1 MSEEGMT
8 LKDLQS
14 GFMDLNTGM
23 QELQKAMQTTVNANV
38 VMPVEYETKIKK
50 RVALQTPYLE
60 FLKSQGCVKST
71 DKVKVGYKIKTN
83 NTRTNF
89 MLEDDE
95 IVSYTPSDFDKRV
108 AFMKILH
115 YNINIGD
122 IAEKAAEFD
131 LFKDDLEDGLTDMA
145 NTLDYTLLEGS
156 GEEETKDFK
165 GLFNTI
171 STNTFDLGG
180 DLLTKDDI
188 VSLVESIIEE
198 NGYPTGL
205 VCTPE
210 VANQIN
216 DIYFPGTVKPLEY
229 EMTAGYKVN
238 AIYTAAGNIIPVIVD
253 RHVDNSKGEKLSIFD
268 TSSIK
273 VKEFQAPTVVP
284 FAKTKLA
291 TSQSIIQ
298 VITQY
303 NDSEYKNGMITGIGR
318 DEDRKTKTKTGN
330 INFNVIG
337 TDGKPVKGA
346 KVTFTDDDN
355 NVFKSGTTNNRG
367 LAEMIQ
373 VPYGAYSV
381 DYDTVP
387 TGYTKISVA
396 DYEVAA
402 ADNRVSLILTKN

>member
-1 MSEEGMT
+1 MSEEMT

-14 GFMDLNTGM
+14 NFMDLNSGM
-23 QELQKAMQTTVNANV
+23 QELQKAMQTTMNANA
-38 VMPVEYETKIKK
+38 VMPVEWDPELKK
-50 RVALQTPYLE
+50 RVSLQTPYLE

-71 DKVKVGYKIKTN
+71 AKVKVGYKLKEN
-83 NTRTNF
+83 KTRTNF

-95 IVSYTPSDFDKRV
+95 IQSYTPSDFDKRV

-115 YNINIGD
+115 YNINMGD

-131 LFKDDLEDGLTDMA
+131 LFKDDLEDGLIDMA
-145 NTLDYTLLEGS
+145 NTLDYTLLEGA

-165 GLFNTI
+165 GLFKTI
-171 STNTFDLGG
+171 HTNTFDLGG

-188 VSLVESIIEE
+188 VSIVEAIIQE

-205 VCTPE
+205 VATPE

-216 DIYFPGTVKPLEY
+216 DLYFPGTVKPLEY
-229 EMTAGYKVN
+229 ELTAGYQVTG
-238 AIYTAAGNIIPVIVD
+238 IYTAAGNIIPIIVD
-253 RHVDNSKGEKLSIFD
+253 RHVDTSKGEKLAVVD

-273 VKEFQAPTVVP
+273 VREFQPPTVVP

-318 DEDRKTKTKTGN
+318 DEDRKTKTKLGN
-330 INFNVIG
+330 INFNIMG

-346 KVTFTDDDN
+346 KVSFTDEKN
-355 NVFKSGTTNNRG
+355 NVFKSGTSNNRG

-373 VPYGAYSV
+373 VPYGTYNV
-381 DYDTVP
+381 DYDTIP
-387 TGYTKISVA
+387 SGYTKIAIA
-396 DYEVAA
+396 DYDVSAA
-402 ADNRVSLILTKN
+402 ESRVSLILTKN

>member
-1 MSEEGMT
+1 MSEEMT

-14 GFMDLNTGM
+14 NFMDLNSGM
-23 QELQKAMQTTVNANV
+23 QELQKAMQTTMNANA
-38 VMPVEYETKIKK
+38 VMPVEWDPELKK
-50 RVALQTPYLE
+50 RVSLQTPYLE

-71 DKVKVGYKIKTN
+71 AKVKVGYKLKEN
-83 NTRTNF
+83 KTRTNF

-95 IVSYTPSDFDKRV
+95 IQSYTPSDFDKRV

-115 YNINIGD
+115 YNINMGD

-131 LFKDDLEDGLTDMA
+131 LFKDDLEDGLIDMA
-145 NTLDYTLLEGS
+145 NTLDYTLLEGV

-165 GLFNTI
+165 GLFKTI
-171 STNTFDLGG
+171 RTNTFDLGG
-180 DLLTKDDI
+180 NLLTKDDI
-188 VSLVESIIEE
+188 VSIVEAIIQE

-205 VCTPE
+205 VATPE

-216 DIYFPGTVKPLEY
+216 DLYFPGTVKPLEY
-229 EMTAGYKVN
+229 ELTAGYKVTG
-238 AIYTAAGNIIPVIVD
+238 IYTAAGNIIPIIVD
-253 RHVDNSKGEKLSIFD
+253 RHVDTSKGEKLAVVD

-273 VKEFQAPTVVP
+273 VREFQPPTVVP

-303 NDSEYKNGMITGIGR
+303 NDAEYKNGMITGIGR
-318 DEDRKTKTKTGN
+318 DEDRKTKTKLGN
-330 INFNVIG
+330 INFNIMG

-346 KVTFTDDDN
+346 KVSFTDEKN
-355 NVFKSGTTNNRG
+355 NVFKSGTSNNRG

-373 VPYGAYSV
+373 VPYGTYNV
-381 DYDTVP
+381 DYDTIP
-387 TGYTKISVA
+387 SGYTKIAIA
-396 DYEVAA
+396 DYDVSAA
-402 ADNRVSLILTKN
+402 ESRVSLILTKN

>member
-1 MSEEGMT
+1 MSEEMT

-14 GFMDLNTGM
+14 NFMDLNSGM
-23 QELQKAMQTTVNANV
+23 QELQKAMQTTMNANA
-38 VMPVEYETKIKK
+38 VMPVEWDPELKK
-50 RVALQTPYLE
+50 RVSLQTPYLE

-71 DKVKVGYKIKTN
+71 AKVKVGYKLKEN
-83 NTRTNF
+83 KTRTNF

-95 IVSYTPSDFDKRV
+95 IQSHTPSDFDKRV

-115 YNINIGD
+115 YNINMGD

-131 LFKDDLEDGLTDMA
+131 LFKDDLEDGLIDMA
-145 NTLDYTLLEGS
+145 NTLDYSLLEGV

-165 GLFNTI
+165 GLFKTI
-171 STNTFDLGG
+171 RTNTFDLGG

-188 VSLVESIIEE
+188 VSIVEAIIQE

-205 VCTPE
+205 VATPE

-216 DIYFPGTVKPLEY
+216 DLYFPGTVKPLEY
-229 EMTAGYKVN
+229 ELTAGYKVTG
-238 AIYTAAGNIIPVIVD
+238 IYNAAGNIIPIIVD
-253 RHVDNSKGEKLSIFD
+253 RHVDNSKGEKLAVVD

-273 VKEFQAPTVVP
+273 VREFQPPTVIP

-303 NDSEYKNGMITGIGR
+303 NDAEYKNGMITGIGR
-318 DEDRKTKTKTGN
+318 DEDRKTKTKLGN
-330 INFNVIG
+330 INFNIMG

-346 KVTFTDDDN
+346 KVSFTDEKN
-355 NVFKSGTTNNRG
+355 NVFKSGTSNNRG

-373 VPYGAYSV
+373 VPYGTYNV
-381 DYDTVP
+381 DYDTIP
-387 TGYTKISVA
+387 SGYTKIAIA
-396 DYEVAA
+396 DYDVSAA
-402 ADNRVSLILTKN
+402 ESRVSLILTKN

>member
-1 MSEEGMT
+1 MSEEMT

-14 GFMDLNTGM
+14 NFMDLNSGM
-23 QELQKAMQTTVNANV
+23 QELQKAMQTTMNANA
-38 VMPVEYETKIKK
+38 VMPVEWDPELKK
-50 RVALQTPYLE
+50 RVSLQTPYLE

-71 DKVKVGYKIKTN
+71 AKVKVGYKLKEN
-83 NTRTNF
+83 KTRTNF

-95 IVSYTPSDFDKRV
+95 IQSYTPSDFDKRV

-115 YNINIGD
+115 YNINMGD

-131 LFKDDLEDGLTDMA
+131 LFKDDLEDGLIDMA
-145 NTLDYTLLEGS
+145 NTLDYTLLEGV
-156 GEEETKDFK
+156 GEEETKYFK
-165 GLFNTI
+165 GLFKTI
-171 STNTFDLGG
+171 RTNTFDLGG

-188 VSLVESIIEE
+188 VSIVEAIIQE

-205 VCTPE
+205 VATPE

-216 DIYFPGTVKPLEY
+216 DLYFPGTVKPLEY
-229 EMTAGYKVN
+229 ELTAGYKVTG
-238 AIYTAAGNIIPVIVD
+238 IYTAAGNIIPIIVD
-253 RHVDNSKGEKLSIFD
+253 RHVDTSKGEKLAVVD

-273 VKEFQAPTVVP
+273 VREFQPPTVVP

-303 NDSEYKNGMITGIGR
+303 NDAEYKNGMITGIGR
-318 DEDRKTKTKTGN
+318 DEDRKTKTKLGN
-330 INFNVIG
+330 INFNIMG

-346 KVTFTDDDN
+346 KVSFTDEKN
-355 NVFKSGTTNNRG
+355 NVFKSGTSNNRG

-373 VPYGAYSV
+373 VPYGTYNV
-381 DYDTVP
+381 DYDTIP
-387 TGYTKISVA
+387 SGYTKIAIA
-396 DYEVAA
+396 DYDVSAA
-402 ADNRVSLILTKN
+402 ESRVSLILTKN

>member
-1 MSEEGMT
+1 MSEEMT

-14 GFMDLNTGM
+14 NFMDLNSGM
-23 QELQKAMQTTVNANV
+23 QELQKAMQTTMNANA
-38 VMPVEYETKIKK
+38 VMPVEWDPELKK
-50 RVALQTPYLE
+50 RVSLQTPYLE

-71 DKVKVGYKIKTN
+71 AKVKVGYKLKEN
-83 NTRTNF
+83 KTRTNF

-95 IVSYTPSDFDKRV
+95 IQSYTPSDFDKRV

-115 YNINIGD
+115 YNINMGD

-131 LFKDDLEDGLTDMA
+131 LFKDDLEDGLIDMA
-145 NTLDYTLLEGS
+145 NTLDYTLLEGA

-165 GLFNTI
+165 GLFKTI
-171 STNTFDLGG
+171 NTNTFDLGG

-188 VSLVESIIEE
+188 VSIVEAIIQE

-205 VCTPE
+205 VATPE

-216 DIYFPGTVKPLEY
+216 DLYFPGTVKPLEY
-229 EMTAGYKVN
+229 ELTAGYKVTG
-238 AIYTAAGNIIPVIVD
+238 IYTAAGNIIPIIVD
-253 RHVDNSKGEKLSIFD
+253 RHVDTSKCEKLAVVD

-273 VKEFQAPTVVP
+273 VREFQPPTVVP

-303 NDSEYKNGMITGIGR
+303 NDAEYKNGMITGIGR
-318 DEDRKTKTKTGN
+318 DEDRKTKTKLGN
-330 INFNVIG
+330 INFNIMG

-346 KVTFTDDDN
+346 KVSFTDEKN
-355 NVFKSGTTNNRG
+355 NVFKSGTSNNRG

-373 VPYGAYSV
+373 VPYGTYNV
-381 DYDTVP
+381 DYDTIP
-387 TGYTKISVA
+387 SGYTKIAIA
-396 DYEVAA
+396 DYDVSAA
-402 ADNRVSLILTKN
+402 ESRVSLILTKN

>member
-1 MSEEGMT
+1 MSEEMT

-14 GFMDLNTGM
+14 NFMDLNSGM
-23 QELQKAMQTTVNANV
+23 QELQKAMQTTMNANA
-38 VMPVEYETKIKK
+38 VMPVEWDPELKK
-50 RVALQTPYLE
+50 RVSLQTPYLE

-71 DKVKVGYKIKTN
+71 AKVKVGYKLKEN
-83 NTRTNF
+83 KTRTNF

-95 IVSYTPSDFDKRV
+95 IQSYTPSDFDKRV

-115 YNINIGD
+115 YNINMGD

-131 LFKDDLEDGLTDMA
+131 LFKDDLEDGLIDMA
-145 NTLDYTLLEGS
+145 NTLDYTLLEGA

-165 GLFNTI
+165 GLFKTI
-171 STNTFDLGG
+171 HTNTFDLGG

-188 VSLVESIIEE
+188 VSIVEAIIQE

-205 VCTPE
+205 VATPE

-216 DIYFPGTVKPLEY
+216 DLYFPGTVKPLEY
-229 EMTAGYKVN
+229 ELTAGYKVTG
-238 AIYTAAGNIIPVIVD
+238 IYTAAGNIIPIIVD
-253 RHVDNSKGEKLSIFD
+253 RHVDTSKGEKLAVVD

-273 VKEFQAPTVVP
+273 VREFQPPTVVP

-303 NDSEYKNGMITGIGR
+303 NDAEYKNGMITGIGR
-318 DEDRKTKTKTGN
+318 DEDRKTKTKLGN
-330 INFNVIG
+330 INFNIMG

-346 KVTFTDDDN
+346 KVRFTDGKN
-355 NVFKSGTTNNRG
+355 NVFKSGTSNNRG

-373 VPYGAYSV
+373 VPYGTYNV
-381 DYDTVP
+381 DYDTIP
-387 TGYTKISVA
+387 SDYTKIAIA
-396 DYEVAA
+396 DYDVSAA
-402 ADNRVSLILTKN
+402 ESRVSLILTKN

>member
-1 MSEEGMT
+1 MSEEMT

-14 GFMDLNTGM
+14 NFMDLNSGM
-23 QELQKAMQTTVNANV
+23 QELQKAMQTTMNANA
-38 VMPVEYETKIKK
+38 VMPVEWDPELKK
-50 RVALQTPYLE
+50 RVSLQTPYLE

-71 DKVKVGYKIKTN
+71 AKVKVGYKLKEN
-83 NTRTNF
+83 KTRTNF

-95 IVSYTPSDFDKRV
+95 IQSYTPSDFDKRV

-115 YNINIGD
+115 YNINMGD

-131 LFKDDLEDGLTDMA
+131 LFKDDLEDGLIDMA
-145 NTLDYTLLEGS
+145 NTLDYTLLEGA

-165 GLFNTI
+165 GLFKTI
-171 STNTFDLGG
+171 HTNTFDLGG

-188 VSLVESIIEE
+188 VSIVEAIIQE

-205 VCTPE
+205 VATPE

-216 DIYFPGTVKPLEY
+216 DLYFPGTVKPLEY
-229 EMTAGYKVN
+229 ELTAGYKVTG
-238 AIYTAAGNIIPVIVD
+238 IYTAAGNIIPIIVD
-253 RHVDNSKGEKLSIFD
+253 RHVDTSKGEKLAVVD

-273 VKEFQAPTVVP
+273 VREFQPPTVVP

-303 NDSEYKNGMITGIGR
+303 NDAEYKNGMITGIGR
-318 DEDRKTKTKTGN
+318 DEDRKTKTKLGN
-330 INFNVIG
+330 INFNIMG

-346 KVTFTDDDN
+346 KVSFTDEKN
-355 NVFKSGTTNNRG
+355 NVFKSGTSNNRG

-373 VPYGAYSV
+373 VPYGTYNV
-381 DYDTVP
+381 DYDTIP
-387 TGYTKISVA
+387 AGYTKIAIA
-396 DYEVAA
+396 DYDVSAA
-402 ADNRVSLILTKN
+402 ESRVSLILTKN

>member
-1 MSEEGMT
+1 MSEEMT

-14 GFMDLNTGM
+14 NFMDLNSGM
-23 QELQKAMQTTVNANV
+23 QELQKAMQTTMNANA
-38 VMPVEYETKIKK
+38 VMPVEWDPELKK
-50 RVALQTPYLE
+50 RVSLQTPYLE

-71 DKVKVGYKIKTN
+71 AKVKVGYKLKEN
-83 NTRTNF
+83 KTRTNF

-95 IVSYTPSDFDKRV
+95 IQSYTPSDFDKRV

-115 YNINIGD
+115 YNINMGD

-131 LFKDDLEDGLTDMA
+131 LFKDDLEDGLIDMA
-145 NTLDYTLLEGS
+145 NTLDYTLLEGV

-165 GLFNTI
+165 GLFKTI
-171 STNTFDLGG
+171 HTNTFDLGG

-188 VSLVESIIEE
+188 VSIVEAIIQE

-205 VCTPE
+205 VATPE

-216 DIYFPGTVKPLEY
+216 DLYFPGTVKPLEY
-229 EMTAGYKVN
+229 ELTAGYKVTG
-238 AIYTAAGNIIPVIVD
+238 IYTAAGNIIPIIVD
-253 RHVDNSKGEKLSIFD
+253 RHVDTSKGEKLAVVD

-273 VKEFQAPTVVP
+273 VREFQPPTVVP

-303 NDSEYKNGMITGIGR
+303 NDAEYKNGMITGISR
-318 DEDRKTKTKTGN
+318 DEDRKTKTKLGN
-330 INFNVIG
+330 INFNIMG

-346 KVTFTDDDN
+346 KVSFTDEKN
-355 NVFKSGTTNNRG
+355 NVFKSGNSNNRG

-373 VPYGAYSV
+373 VPYGTYNV
-381 DYDTVP
+381 DYDTIP
-387 TGYTKISVA
+387 SGYTKIAIA
-396 DYEVAA
+396 DYDVSAA
-402 ADNRVSLILTKN
+402 ESRVSLILTKN

>member
-1 MSEEGMT
+1 MSEEMT

-14 GFMDLNTGM
+14 NFMDLNSGM
-23 QELQKAMQTTVNANV
+23 QELQKAMQTTMNANA
-38 VMPVEYETKIKK
+38 VMPVEWDPELKK
-50 RVALQTPYLE
+50 RVSLQTPYLE

-71 DKVKVGYKIKTN
+71 AKVKVGYKLKEN
-83 NTRTNF
+83 KTRTNF

-95 IVSYTPSDFDKRV
+95 IQSSTPSDFDKRV

-115 YNINIGD
+115 YNINMGD

-131 LFKDDLEDGLTDMA
+131 LFKDDLEDGLIDMA
-145 NTLDYTLLEGS
+145 NTLDYTLLEGA

-165 GLFNTI
+165 GLFKTI
-171 STNTFDLGG
+171 NTNTFDLGG

-188 VSLVESIIEE
+188 VSIVEAIIQE

-205 VCTPE
+205 VATPE

-216 DIYFPGTVKPLEY
+216 DLYFPGTVKPLEY
-229 EMTAGYKVN
+229 ELTAGYKVTG
-238 AIYTAAGNIIPVIVD
+238 IYTAAGNIIPIIVD
-253 RHVDNSKGEKLSIFD
+253 RHVDTSKGEKLAVVD

-273 VKEFQAPTVVP
+273 VREFQPPTVVP

-303 NDSEYKNGMITGIGR
+303 NDAEYKNGMITGIGR
-318 DEDRKTKTKTGN
+318 DEDRKTKTKLGN
-330 INFNVIG
+330 INFNIMG

-346 KVTFTDDDN
+346 KVSFTDEKN
-355 NVFKSGTTNNRG
+355 NVFKSGTSNNRG

-373 VPYGAYSV
+373 VPYGTYNV
-381 DYDTVP
+381 DYDTIP
-387 TGYTKISVA
+387 SGYTKIAIA
-396 DYEVAA
+396 DYDVSAA
-402 ADNRVSLILTKN
+402 ESRVSLILTKN

>member
-1 MSEEGMT
+1 MSEEMT

-14 GFMDLNTGM
+14 NFMDLNSGM
-23 QELQKAMQTTVNANV
+23 QELQKAMQTTMNANA
-38 VMPVEYETKIKK
+38 VMPVEWDPELKK
-50 RVALQTPYLE
+50 RVSLQTPYLE

-71 DKVKVGYKIKTN
+71 VKVKVGYKLKEN
-83 NTRTNF
+83 KTRTNF

-95 IVSYTPSDFDKRV
+95 IQSYTPSDFDKRV

-115 YNINIGD
+115 YNINMGD

-131 LFKDDLEDGLTDMA
+131 LFKDDLEDGLIDMA
-145 NTLDYTLLEGS
+145 NTLDYTLLEGV

-165 GLFNTI
+165 GLFKTI
-171 STNTFDLGG
+171 RTNTFDLGG

-188 VSLVESIIEE
+188 VSIVEAIIQE

-205 VCTPE
+205 VATPE

-216 DIYFPGTVKPLEY
+216 DLYFPGTVKPLEY
-229 EMTAGYKVN
+229 ELTAGYKVTG
-238 AIYTAAGNIIPVIVD
+238 IYTAAGNIIPIIVD
-253 RHVDNSKGEKLSIFD
+253 RHVDTSKGEKLAVVD

-273 VKEFQAPTVVP
+273 VREFQPPTVVP

-303 NDSEYKNGMITGIGR
+303 NDAEYKNGMITGIGR
-318 DEDRKTKTKTGN
+318 DEDRKTKTKLGN
-330 INFNVIG
+330 INFNIMG

-346 KVTFTDDDN
+346 KVSFTDEKN
-355 NVFKSGTTNNRG
+355 NVFKSGTSNNRG

-373 VPYGAYSV
+373 VPYGTYNV
-381 DYDTVP
+381 DYDTIP
-387 TGYTKISVA
+387 SGYTKIAIA
-396 DYEVAA
+396 DYDVSAA
-402 ADNRVSLILTKN
+402 ESRVSLILTKN

>member
-1 MSEEGMT
+1 MSEEMT

-14 GFMDLNTGM
+14 NFMDLNSGM
-23 QELQKAMQTTVNANV
+23 QELQKAMQTTMNANA
-38 VMPVEYETKIKK
+38 VMPVEWDPELKK
-50 RVALQTPYLE
+50 RVSLQTPYLE

-71 DKVKVGYKIKTN
+71 AKVKVGYKLKEN
-83 NTRTNF
+83 KTRTNF

-95 IVSYTPSDFDKRV
+95 IQSYTPSDFDKRAV
-108 AFMKILH
+108 FMKILH
-115 YNINIGD
+115 YNINMGD

-131 LFKDDLEDGLTDMA
+131 LFKDDLEDGLIDMA
-145 NTLDYTLLEGS
+145 NTLDYTLLEGA

-165 GLFNTI
+165 GLFKTI
-171 STNTFDLGG
+171 HTNTFDLGG

-188 VSLVESIIEE
+188 VSIVEAIIQE

-205 VCTPE
+205 VATPE

-216 DIYFPGTVKPLEY
+216 DLYFPGTVKPLEY
-229 EMTAGYKVN
+229 ELTAGYKVTG
-238 AIYTAAGNIIPVIVD
+238 IYTAAGNIIPIIVD
-253 RHVDNSKGEKLSIFD
+253 RHVDTSKGEKLAVVD

-273 VKEFQAPTVVP
+273 VREFQPPTVVP

-303 NDSEYKNGMITGIGR
+303 NDAEYKNGMITGIGR
-318 DEDRKTKTKTGN
+318 DEDRKTKTKLGN
-330 INFNVIG
+330 INFNIMG

-346 KVTFTDDDN
+346 KVSFTDEKN
-355 NVFKSGTTNNRG
+355 NVFKSGTSNNRG

-373 VPYGAYSV
+373 VPYGTYNV
-381 DYDTVP
+381 DYDTIP
-387 TGYTKISVA
+387 SGYTKIAIA
-396 DYEVAA
+396 DYDVSAA
-402 ADNRVSLILTKN
+402 ESRVSLILTKN

>member
-1 MSEEGMT
+1 MSEEMT

-14 GFMDLNTGM
+14 NFMDLNSGM
-23 QELQKAMQTTVNANV
+23 QELQKAMQTTMNANA
-38 VMPVEYETKIKK
+38 VMPVEWDPELKK
-50 RVALQTPYLE
+50 RVSLQTPYLE

-71 DKVKVGYKIKTN
+71 AKVKVGYKLKEN
-83 NTRTNF
+83 KTRTNF

-95 IVSYTPSDFDKRV
+95 IQSYTPSDFDKRV

-115 YNINIGD
+115 YNINMGD

-131 LFKDDLEDGLTDMA
+131 LFKDDLEDGLIDMA
-145 NTLDYTLLEGS
+145 NTLDYTLLEGV

-165 GLFNTI
+165 GLFKTI
-171 STNTFDLGG
+171 HTNTFDLGG
-180 DLLTKDDI
+180 GLLTKDDI
-188 VSLVESIIEE
+188 VSIVEAIIQE

-205 VCTPE
+205 VATPE

-216 DIYFPGTVKPLEY
+216 DLYFPGTVKPLEY
-229 EMTAGYKVN
+229 ELTAGYKVTG
-238 AIYTAAGNIIPVIVD
+238 IYTAAGNIIPIIVD
-253 RHVDNSKGEKLSIFD
+253 RHVDTSKGEKLAVVD

-273 VKEFQAPTVVP
+273 VREFQPPTVVP

-318 DEDRKTKTKTGN
+318 DEDRKTKTKLGN
-330 INFNVIG
+330 INFNIMG

-346 KVTFTDDDN
+346 KVSFTDEKN
-355 NVFKSGTTNNRG
+355 NVFKSGTSNNRG

-373 VPYGAYSV
+373 VPYGTYNV
-381 DYDTVP
+381 DYDTIP
-387 TGYTKISVA
+387 SGYTKIAIA
-396 DYEVAA
+396 DYDVSAA
-402 ADNRVSLILTKN
+402 ESRVSLILTKN

>member
-1 MSEEGMT
+1 MSEEMT

-14 GFMDLNTGM
+14 NFMDLNRGM
-23 QELQKAMQTTVNANV
+23 QELQKAMQTTMNANA
-38 VMPVEYETKIKK
+38 VMPVEWDPELKK
-50 RVALQTPYLE
+50 RVSLQTPYLE

-71 DKVKVGYKIKTN
+71 AKVKVGYKLKEN
-83 NTRTNF
+83 KTRTNF

-95 IVSYTPSDFDKRV
+95 IQSSTPSDFDKRV

-115 YNINIGD
+115 YNINMGD

-131 LFKDDLEDGLTDMA
+131 LFKDDLEDGLIDMA
-145 NTLDYTLLEGS
+145 NTLDYSLLEGV

-165 GLFNTI
+165 GLFKTI
-171 STNTFDLGG
+171 RTNTFDLGG

-188 VSLVESIIEE
+188 VSIVEAIIQE

-205 VCTPE
+205 VATPE

-216 DIYFPGTVKPLEY
+216 DLYFPGTVKPLEY
-229 EMTAGYKVN
+229 ELTAGYKVTG
-238 AIYTAAGNIIPVIVD
+238 IYTAAGNIIPIIVD
-253 RHVDNSKGEKLSIFD
+253 RHVDTSKGEKLAVVD

-273 VKEFQAPTVVP
+273 VREFQPPTVVP

-303 NDSEYKNGMITGIGR
+303 NDAEYKNGMITGIGR
-318 DEDRKTKTKTGN
+318 DEDRKTKTKLGN
-330 INFNVIG
+330 INFNIMG

-346 KVTFTDDDN
+346 KVSFTDEKN
-355 NVFKSGTTNNRG
+355 NVFKSGTSNNRG

-373 VPYGAYSV
+373 VPYGTYNV
-381 DYDTVP
+381 DYDTIP
-387 TGYTKISVA
+387 SGYTKIAIA
-396 DYEVAA
+396 DYDVSAA
-402 ADNRVSLILTKN
+402 ESRVSLILTKN

>member
-14 GFMDLNTGM
+14 GFMDLNTGI

-38 VMPVEYETKIKK
+38 VMPVEYDPELKK

-373 VPYGAYSV
+373 VPYGTYSV

>member
-1 MSEEGMT
+1 MSEEMT

-14 GFMDLNTGM
+14 NFMDLNSGM
-23 QELQKAMQTTVNANV
+23 QELQKAMQTTMNANA
-38 VMPVEYETKIKK
+38 VMPVEWDPELKK
-50 RVALQTPYLE
+50 RVSLQTPYLE

-71 DKVKVGYKIKTN
+71 AKVKVGYKLKEN
-83 NTRTNF
+83 KTRTNF

-95 IVSYTPSDFDKRV
+95 IQSYTPSDFDKRV

-115 YNINIGD
+115 YNINMGD
-122 IAEKAAEFD
+122 IAEKAAELD
-131 LFKDDLEDGLTDMA
+131 LFKDDLEDGLIDMA
-145 NTLDYTLLEGS
+145 NTLDYTLLEGV

-165 GLFNTI
+165 GLFKTI
-171 STNTFDLGG
+171 HTNTFDLGG

-188 VSLVESIIEE
+188 VSIVEAIIQE

-205 VCTPE
+205 VATPE

-216 DIYFPGTVKPLEY
+216 DLYFPGTVKPLEY
-229 EMTAGYKVN
+229 ELTAGYKVTG
-238 AIYTAAGNIIPVIVD
+238 IYTAAGNIIPIIVD
-253 RHVDNSKGEKLSIFD
+253 RHVDTSKGEKLAVVD

-273 VKEFQAPTVVP
+273 VREFQPPTVVP

-303 NDSEYKNGMITGIGR
+303 NDAEYKNGMITGIGR
-318 DEDRKTKTKTGN
+318 DEDRKTKTKLGN
-330 INFNVIG
+330 INFNIMG

-346 KVTFTDDDN
+346 KVSFTDEKN
-355 NVFKSGTTNNRG
+355 NVFKSGTSNNRG

-373 VPYGAYSV
+373 VPYGTYNV
-381 DYDTVP
+381 DYDTIP
-387 TGYTKISVA
+387 SGYTKIAIA
-396 DYEVAA
+396 DYDVSAA
-402 ADNRVSLILTKN
+402 ESRVSLILTKN

>member
-1 MSEEGMT
+1 MSEEMT

-14 GFMDLNTGM
+14 NFMDLNSGM
-23 QELQKAMQTTVNANV
+23 QELQKAMQTTMNANA
-38 VMPVEYETKIKK
+38 VMPVEWDPELKK
-50 RVALQTPYLE
+50 RVSLQTPYLE

-71 DKVKVGYKIKTN
+71 AKVKVGYKLKEN
-83 NTRTNF
+83 KTRTNF

-95 IVSYTPSDFDKRV
+95 IQSYTPSDFDKRV

-115 YNINIGD
+115 YNINMGD

-131 LFKDDLEDGLTDMA
+131 LFKDDLEDGLMDMA
-145 NTLDYTLLEGS
+145 NTLDYTLLEGA

-165 GLFNTI
+165 GLFKTI
-171 STNTFDLGG
+171 HTNTFDLGG

-188 VSLVESIIEE
+188 VSIVEAIIQE

-205 VCTPE
+205 VATPE

-216 DIYFPGTVKPLEY
+216 DLYFPGTVKPLEY
-229 EMTAGYKVN
+229 ELTAGYKVTG
-238 AIYTAAGNIIPVIVD
+238 IYTAAGNIIPIIVD
-253 RHVDNSKGEKLSIFD
+253 RHVDTSKGEKLAVVD

-273 VKEFQAPTVVP
+273 VREFQPPTVVP

-318 DEDRKTKTKTGN
+318 DEDRKTKTKLGN
-330 INFNVIG
+330 INFNIMG

-346 KVTFTDDDN
+346 KVSFTDEKN
-355 NVFKSGTTNNRG
+355 NVFKSGTSNNRG

-373 VPYGAYSV
+373 VPYGTYNV
-381 DYDTVP
+381 DYDTIP
-387 TGYTKISVA
+387 SGYTKIAIA
-396 DYEVAA
+396 DYDVSAA
-402 ADNRVSLILTKN
+402 ESRVSLILTKN

>member
-1 MSEEGMT
+1 MSEEMT

-14 GFMDLNTGM
+14 NFMDLNSGM
-23 QELQKAMQTTVNANV
+23 QELQKAMQTTMNANA
-38 VMPVEYETKIKK
+38 VMPVEWDPELKK
-50 RVALQTPYLE
+50 RVSLQTPYLE

-71 DKVKVGYKIKTN
+71 AKVKVGYKLKEN
-83 NTRTNF
+83 KTRTNF

-95 IVSYTPSDFDKRV
+95 IQSYTPSDFDKRV

-115 YNINIGD
+115 YNINMGD

-131 LFKDDLEDGLTDMA
+131 LFKDDLEDGLIDMA
-145 NTLDYTLLEGS
+145 NTLDYTLLEGV

-165 GLFNTI
+165 GLFKTI
-171 STNTFDLGG
+171 HTNTFDLGG

-188 VSLVESIIEE
+188 VSIVEAIIQE

-205 VCTPE
+205 VATPE

-216 DIYFPGTVKPLEY
+216 DLYFPGTVKPLEY
-229 EMTAGYKVN
+229 ELTAGYKVN
-238 AIYTAAGNIIPVIVD
+238 GIYTAAGNIIPIIVD
-253 RHVDNSKGEKLSIFD
+253 RHVDNSKGEKLAVVD

-273 VKEFQAPTVVP
+273 VREFQPPTVVP

-303 NDSEYKNGMITGIGR
+303 NDAEYKNGMITGIGR
-318 DEDRKTKTKTGN
+318 DEDRKTKTKLGN
-330 INFNVIG
+330 INFNIMG

-346 KVTFTDDDN
+346 KVSFTDEKN
-355 NVFKSGTTNNRG
+355 NVFKSGTSNNRG

-373 VPYGAYSV
+373 VPYGTYNV
-381 DYDTVP
+381 DYDTIP
-387 TGYTKISVA
+387 SGYTKIAIA
-396 DYEVAA
+396 DYDVSAA
-402 ADNRVSLILTKN
+402 ESRVSLILTKN

>member
-1 MSEEGMT
+1 MSEEMT

-14 GFMDLNTGM
+14 NFMDLNRGM
-23 QELQKAMQTTVNANV
+23 QELQKAMQTTMNANA
-38 VMPVEYETKIKK
+38 VMPVEWDPELKK
-50 RVALQTPYLE
+50 RVSLQTPYLE

-71 DKVKVGYKIKTN
+71 AKVKVGYKLKEN
-83 NTRTNF
+83 KTRTNF

-95 IVSYTPSDFDKRV
+95 IQSYTPSDFDKRV

-115 YNINIGD
+115 YNINMGD

-131 LFKDDLEDGLTDMA
+131 LFKDDLEDGLIDMA
-145 NTLDYTLLEGS
+145 NTLDYTLLEGA

-165 GLFNTI
+165 GLFKTI
-171 STNTFDLGG
+171 HTNTFDLGG

-188 VSLVESIIEE
+188 VSIVEAIIQE

-205 VCTPE
+205 VATPE

-216 DIYFPGTVKPLEY
+216 DLYFPGTVKPLEY
-229 EMTAGYKVN
+229 ELTAGYKVTG
-238 AIYTAAGNIIPVIVD
+238 IYTAAGNIIPIIVD
-253 RHVDNSKGEKLSIFD
+253 RHVDTSKGEKLAVVD

-273 VKEFQAPTVVP
+273 VREFQPPTVVP

-318 DEDRKTKTKTGN
+318 DEDRKTKTKLGN
-330 INFNVIG
+330 INFNIMG

-346 KVTFTDDDN
+346 KVSFTDEKN
-355 NVFKSGTTNNRG
+355 NVFKSGTSNNRG

-373 VPYGAYSV
+373 VPYGTYNV
-381 DYDTVP
+381 DYDTIP
-387 TGYTKISVA
+387 SGYTKIAIA
-396 DYEVAA
+396 DYDVSAA
-402 ADNRVSLILTKN
+402 ESRVSLILTKN

>member
-1 MSEEGMT
+1 MSEEMT

-14 GFMDLNTGM
+14 NFMDLNSGM
-23 QELQKAMQTTVNANV
+23 QELQKAMQTTMNANA
-38 VMPVEYETKIKK
+38 VMPVEWDPELKK
-50 RVALQTPYLE
+50 RVSLQTPYLE

-71 DKVKVGYKIKTN
+71 AKVKVGYKLKEN
-83 NTRTNF
+83 KTRTNF

-95 IVSYTPSDFDKRV
+95 IQSYTPSDFDKRV

-115 YNINIGD
+115 YNINMGD

-131 LFKDDLEDGLTDMA
+131 LFKDDLEDGLIDMA
-145 NTLDYTLLEGS
+145 NTLDYTLLEGV

-165 GLFNTI
+165 GLFKTI
-171 STNTFDLGG
+171 HTNTFDLGG

-188 VSLVESIIEE
+188 VSIVEVIIQE

-205 VCTPE
+205 VATPE

-216 DIYFPGTVKPLEY
+216 DLYFPGTVKPLEY
-229 EMTAGYKVN
+229 ELTAGYKVTG
-238 AIYTAAGNIIPVIVD
+238 IYTAAGNIIPIIVD
-253 RHVDNSKGEKLSIFD
+253 RHVDTSKGEKLAVVD

-273 VKEFQAPTVVP
+273 VREFQPPTVVP

-303 NDSEYKNGMITGIGR
+303 NDAEYKNGMITGIGR
-318 DEDRKTKTKTGN
+318 DEDRKTKTKLGN
-330 INFNVIG
+330 INFNIMG

-346 KVTFTDDDN
+346 KVSFTDEKN
-355 NVFKSGTTNNRG
+355 NVFKSGTSNNRG

-373 VPYGAYSV
+373 VPYGTYNV
-381 DYDTVP
+381 DYDTIP
-387 TGYTKISVA
+387 SGYTKIAIA
-396 DYEVAA
+396 DYDVSAA
-402 ADNRVSLILTKN
+402 ESRVSLILTKN

>member
-1 MSEEGMT
+1 MSEEMT

-14 GFMDLNTGM
+14 NFMDLNSGM
-23 QELQKAMQTTVNANV
+23 QELQKAMQTTMNANA
-38 VMPVEYETKIKK
+38 VMPVEWDPELKK
-50 RVALQTPYLE
+50 RVSLQTPYLE

-71 DKVKVGYKIKTN
+71 AKVKVGYKLKEN
-83 NTRTNF
+83 KTRTNF

-95 IVSYTPSDFDKRV
+95 IQSYTPSDFDKRV

-115 YNINIGD
+115 YNINMGD

-131 LFKDDLEDGLTDMA
+131 LFKDDLEDGLIDMA
-145 NTLDYTLLEGS
+145 NTLDYTLLEGA

-165 GLFNTI
+165 GLFKTI
-171 STNTFDLGG
+171 HTNTFDLGG

-188 VSLVESIIEE
+188 VSIVEAIIQE

-205 VCTPE
+205 VATPE

-216 DIYFPGTVKPLEY
+216 DLYFPGTVKPLEY
-229 EMTAGYKVN
+229 ELTAGYKVTG
-238 AIYTAAGNIIPVIVD
+238 IYTAAGNIIPIIVD
-253 RHVDNSKGEKLSIFD
+253 RHVDTSKGEKLAVVD

-273 VKEFQAPTVVP
+273 VREFQPPTVVP

-303 NDSEYKNGMITGIGR
+303 NDAEYKNGMITGIGR
-318 DEDRKTKTKTGN
+318 DEDRKTKTKLGN
-330 INFNVIG
+330 INFNIMG

-346 KVTFTDDDN
+346 KVSFTDEKN
-355 NVFKSGTTNNRG
+355 NVFKSGTSNNRG

-373 VPYGAYSV
+373 VPYGTYNV
-381 DYDTVP
+381 DYDTIP
-387 TGYTKISVA
+387 SGYTKIAIA
-396 DYEVAA
+396 DYDVSAA
-402 ADNRVSLILTKN
+402 ESRVSLILTKN

>member
-1 MSEEGMT
+1 MSEEMT

-14 GFMDLNTGM
+14 NFMDLNSGM
-23 QELQKAMQTTVNANV
+23 QELQKAMQTTMNANA
-38 VMPVEYETKIKK
+38 VMPVEWDPELKK
-50 RVALQTPYLE
+50 RVSLQTPYLE

-71 DKVKVGYKIKTN
+71 AKVKVGYKLKEN
-83 NTRTNF
+83 KTRTNF

-95 IVSYTPSDFDKRV
+95 IQSYTPSDFDKRV

-115 YNINIGD
+115 YNINMGD

-131 LFKDDLEDGLTDMA
+131 LFKDDLEDGLIDMA
-145 NTLDYTLLEGS
+145 NTLDYTLLEGV

-165 GLFNTI
+165 GLFKTI
-171 STNTFDLGG
+171 RTNTFDLGG

-188 VSLVESIIEE
+188 VSIVEAIIQE

-205 VCTPE
+205 VATPE

-216 DIYFPGTVKPLEY
+216 DLYFPGTVKPLEY
-229 EMTAGYKVN
+229 ELIAGYKVTG
-238 AIYTAAGNIIPVIVD
+238 IYTAAGNIIPIIVD
-253 RHVDNSKGEKLSIFD
+253 RHVDTSKGEKLAVVD

-273 VKEFQAPTVVP
+273 VREFQPPTVVP

-303 NDSEYKNGMITGIGR
+303 NDAEYKNGMITGIGR
-318 DEDRKTKTKTGN
+318 DEDRKTKTKLGN
-330 INFNVIG
+330 INFNIMG

-346 KVTFTDDDN
+346 KVSFTDEKN
-355 NVFKSGTTNNRG
+355 NVFKSGTSNNRG

-373 VPYGAYSV
+373 VPYGTYNV
-381 DYDTVP
+381 DYDTIP
-387 TGYTKISVA
+387 SGYTKIAIA
-396 DYEVAA
+396 DYDVSAA
-402 ADNRVSLILTKN
+402 ESRVSLILTKN

>member
-1 MSEEGMT
+1 MSEEMT

-14 GFMDLNTGM
+14 NFMDLNRGM
-23 QELQKAMQTTVNANV
+23 QELQKAMQTTMNANA
-38 VMPVEYETKIKK
+38 VMPVEWDPELKK
-50 RVALQTPYLE
+50 RVSLQTPYLE

-71 DKVKVGYKIKTN
+71 AKVKVGYKLKEN
-83 NTRTNF
+83 KTRTNF

-95 IVSYTPSDFDKRV
+95 IQSSTPSDFDKRV

-115 YNINIGD
+115 YNINMGD

-131 LFKDDLEDGLTDMA
+131 LFKDDLEDGLIDMA
-145 NTLDYTLLEGS
+145 NTLDYSLLEGV

-165 GLFNTI
+165 GLFKTI
-171 STNTFDLGG
+171 RTNTFDLGG

-188 VSLVESIIEE
+188 VSIVEAIIQE

-205 VCTPE
+205 VATPE

-216 DIYFPGTVKPLEY
+216 DLYFPGTVKPLEY
-229 EMTAGYKVN
+229 ELTAGYKVTG
-238 AIYTAAGNIIPVIVD
+238 IYNAAGNIIPIIVD
-253 RHVDNSKGEKLSIFD
+253 RHVDNSKGEKLAVVD

-273 VKEFQAPTVVP
+273 VREFQPPTVVP

-303 NDSEYKNGMITGIGR
+303 NDAEYKNGMITGIGR
-318 DEDRKTKTKTGN
+318 DEDRKTKTKLGN
-330 INFNVIG
+330 INFNIMG

-346 KVTFTDDDN
+346 KVSFTDEKN
-355 NVFKSGTTNNRG
+355 NVFKSGTSNNRG

-373 VPYGAYSV
+373 VPYGTYNV
-381 DYDTVP
+381 DYDTIP
-387 TGYTKISVA
+387 SGYTKIAIA
-396 DYEVAA
+396 DYDVSAA
-402 ADNRVSLILTKN
+402 ESRVSLILTKN

>member
-1 MSEEGMT
+1 MSEEMT

-14 GFMDLNTGM
+14 NFMDLNSGM
-23 QELQKAMQTTVNANV
+23 QELQKAMQTTMNANA
-38 VMPVEYETKIKK
+38 VMPVEWDPELKK
-50 RVALQTPYLE
+50 RVSLQTPYLE

-71 DKVKVGYKIKTN
+71 AKVKVGYKLKEN
-83 NTRTNF
+83 KTRTNF

-95 IVSYTPSDFDKRV
+95 IQSYTPSDFDKRV

-115 YNINIGD
+115 YNINMGD

-131 LFKDDLEDGLTDMA
+131 LFKDDLEDGLIDMA
-145 NTLDYTLLEGS
+145 NTLDYTLLEGV

-165 GLFNTI
+165 GLFKTI
-171 STNTFDLGG
+171 HTNTFDLGG

-188 VSLVESIIEE
+188 VSIVEAIIQE

-205 VCTPE
+205 VATPE

-216 DIYFPGTVKPLEY
+216 DLYFPGTVKPLEY
-229 EMTAGYKVN
+229 ELTAGYKVTG
-238 AIYTAAGNIIPVIVD
+238 IYTAAGNIIPIIVD
-253 RHVDNSKGEKLSIFD
+253 RHVDTSKGEKLAVVD

-273 VKEFQAPTVVP
+273 VREFQPPTVVP

-303 NDSEYKNGMITGIGR
+303 NDAEYKNGMITGIGR
-318 DEDRKTKTKTGN
+318 DEDRKTKTKLGN
-330 INFNVIG
+330 INFNIMG

-346 KVTFTDDDN
+346 KVSFTDENN
-355 NVFKSGTTNNRG
+355 NVFKSGTSNNRG

-373 VPYGAYSV
+373 VPYGTYKV
-381 DYDTVP
+381 DYDTIP
-387 TGYTKISVA
+387 SGYTKIAIA
-396 DYEVAA
+396 DYDVSAA
-402 ADNRVSLILTKN
+402 ESRVSLILTKN

>member
-1 MSEEGMT
+1 MSEEMT

-14 GFMDLNTGM
+14 NFMDLNSGM
-23 QELQKAMQTTVNANV
+23 QELQKAMQTTMNANA
-38 VMPVEYETKIKK
+38 VMPVEWDPELKK
-50 RVALQTPYLE
+50 RVSLQTPYLE

-71 DKVKVGYKIKTN
+71 AKVKVGYKLKEN
-83 NTRTNF
+83 KTRTNF

-95 IVSYTPSDFDKRV
+95 IQSHTPSDFDKRV

-115 YNINIGD
+115 YNINMGD

-131 LFKDDLEDGLTDMA
+131 LFKDDLEDGLIDMA
-145 NTLDYTLLEGS
+145 NTLDYTLLEGA

-165 GLFNTI
+165 GLFKTI
-171 STNTFDLGG
+171 HTNTFDLGG

-188 VSLVESIIEE
+188 VSIVEAIIQE

-205 VCTPE
+205 VATPE

-216 DIYFPGTVKPLEY
+216 DLYFPGTVKPLEY
-229 EMTAGYKVN
+229 ELTAGYKVTG
-238 AIYTAAGNIIPVIVD
+238 IYTAAGNIIPIIVD
-253 RHVDNSKGEKLSIFD
+253 RHVDNSKGEKLAVVD

-273 VKEFQAPTVVP
+273 VREFQPPTVVP

-303 NDSEYKNGMITGIGR
+303 NDAEYKNGMITGIGR
-318 DEDRKTKTKTGN
+318 DEDRKTKTKLGN
-330 INFNVIG
+330 INFNIMG

-346 KVTFTDDDN
+346 KVSFTDEKN
-355 NVFKSGTTNNRG
+355 NVFKSGTSNNRG

-373 VPYGAYSV
+373 VPYGTYNV
-381 DYDTVP
+381 DYDTIP
-387 TGYTKISVA
+387 SGYTKIAIA
-396 DYEVAA
+396 DYDVSAA
-402 ADNRVSLILTKN
+402 ESRVSLILTKN

>member
-1 MSEEGMT
+1 MSEEMT

-14 GFMDLNTGM
+14 NFMDLNSGM
-23 QELQKAMQTTVNANV
+23 QELQKAMQTTMNANA
-38 VMPVEYETKIKK
+38 VMPVEWDPELKK
-50 RVALQTPYLE
+50 RVSLQTPYLE

-71 DKVKVGYKIKTN
+71 AKGKVGYKLKEN
-83 NTRTNF
+83 KTRTNF

-95 IVSYTPSDFDKRV
+95 IQSYTPSDFDKRV

-115 YNINIGD
+115 YNINMGD

-131 LFKDDLEDGLTDMA
+131 LFKDDLEDGLIDMA
-145 NTLDYTLLEGS
+145 NTLDYTLLEGA

-165 GLFNTI
+165 GLFKTI
-171 STNTFDLGG
+171 HTNTFDLGG

-188 VSLVESIIEE
+188 VSIVEAIIQE

-205 VCTPE
+205 VATPE

-216 DIYFPGTVKPLEY
+216 DLYFPGTVKPLEY
-229 EMTAGYKVN
+229 ELTAGYKVTG
-238 AIYTAAGNIIPVIVD
+238 IYTAAGNIIPIIVD
-253 RHVDNSKGEKLSIFD
+253 RHVDNSKGEKLAVVD

-273 VKEFQAPTVVP
+273 VREFQPPTVVP

-303 NDSEYKNGMITGIGR
+303 NDAEYKNGMITGIGR
-318 DEDRKTKTKTGN
+318 DEDRKTKTKLGN
-330 INFNVIG
+330 INFNIMG

-346 KVTFTDDDN
+346 KVSFTDEKN
-355 NVFKSGTTNNRG
+355 NVFKSGTSNNRG

-373 VPYGAYSV
+373 VPYGTYNV
-381 DYDTVP
+381 DYDTIP
-387 TGYTKISVA
+387 SGYTKIAIA
-396 DYEVAA
+396 DYDVSAA
-402 ADNRVSLILTKN
+402 ESRVSLILTKN

>member
-1 MSEEGMT
+1 MSEEMT

-14 GFMDLNTGM
+14 NFMDLNSGM
-23 QELQKAMQTTVNANV
+23 QELQKAMQTTMNANA
-38 VMPVEYETKIKK
+38 VMPVEWDPELKK
-50 RVALQTPYLE
+50 RVSLQTPYLE

-71 DKVKVGYKIKTN
+71 AKVKVGYKLKEN
-83 NTRTNF
+83 KTRTNF

-95 IVSYTPSDFDKRV
+95 IQSYTPSDFDKRV

-115 YNINIGD
+115 YNINMGD

-131 LFKDDLEDGLTDMA
+131 LFKDDLEDGLIDMA
-145 NTLDYTLLEGS
+145 NTLDYTLLEGV

-165 GLFNTI
+165 GLFKTI
-171 STNTFDLGG
+171 HTNTFDLGG

-188 VSLVESIIEE
+188 VSIVEAIIQE

-205 VCTPE
+205 VATPE

-216 DIYFPGTVKPLEY
+216 DLYFPGTVKPLEY
-229 EMTAGYKVN
+229 ELTAGYKVTG
-238 AIYTAAGNIIPVIVD
+238 IYTAAGNIIPIIVD
-253 RHVDNSKGEKLSIFD
+253 RHVDTSKGEKLAVVD

-273 VKEFQAPTVVP
+273 VREFQPPTVVP

-303 NDSEYKNGMITGIGR
+303 NDAEYKNGMITGIGR
-318 DEDRKTKTKTGN
+318 DEDRKTKTKLGN
-330 INFNVIG
+330 INFNIMG

-346 KVTFTDDDN
+346 KVSFTDEKN
-355 NVFKSGTTNNRG
+355 NVFKSGTSNNRG

-373 VPYGAYSV
+373 VPYGTYNV
-381 DYDTVP
+381 DYDTIP
-387 TGYTKISVA
+387 SGYTKIAIA
-396 DYEVAA
+396 DYDVSAVES
-402 ADNRVSLILTKN
+402 RVSLILTKN

>member
-1 MSEEGMT
+1 MSEEMT

-14 GFMDLNTGM
+14 NFMDLNSGM
-23 QELQKAMQTTVNANV
+23 QELQKAMQTTMNANA
-38 VMPVEYETKIKK
+38 VMPVEWDPELKK
-50 RVALQTPYLE
+50 RVSLQTPYLE

-71 DKVKVGYKIKTN
+71 AKVKVGYKLKEN
-83 NTRTNF
+83 KTRTNF

-95 IVSYTPSDFDKRV
+95 IQSYTPSDFDKRV

-115 YNINIGD
+115 YNINMGD

-131 LFKDDLEDGLTDMA
+131 LFKDDLEDGLIDMA
-145 NTLDYTLLEGS
+145 NTLDYTLLEGA

-165 GLFNTI
+165 GLFKTI
-171 STNTFDLGG
+171 HTNTFDLGG

-188 VSLVESIIEE
+188 VSIVEAIIQE

-205 VCTPE
+205 VATPE

-216 DIYFPGTVKPLEY
+216 DLYFPGTVKPLEY
-229 EMTAGYKVN
+229 ELTAGYKVTG
-238 AIYTAAGNIIPVIVD
+238 IYTAAGNIIPIIVD
-253 RHVDNSKGEKLSIFD
+253 RHVDTSKGEKLAVVD

-273 VKEFQAPTVVP
+273 VREFQPPTVVP

-303 NDSEYKNGMITGIGR
+303 NDAEYKNGMITGIGR
-318 DEDRKTKTKTGN
+318 DEDRKTKTKLGN
-330 INFNVIG
+330 INFNIMG

-346 KVTFTDDDN
+346 KVSFTDEKN
-355 NVFKSGTTNNRG
+355 NVFKSGTSNNRG

-373 VPYGAYSV
+373 VPYGTYNV
-381 DYDTVP
+381 NYDTIP
-387 TGYTKISVA
+387 SGYTKIAIANYDVS
-396 DYEVAA
+396 AA
-402 ADNRVSLILTKN
+402 ESRVSLILTKN

>member
-1 MSEEGMT
+1 MSEEMT

-14 GFMDLNTGM
+14 NFMDLNSGM
-23 QELQKAMQTTVNANV
+23 QELQKAMQTTMNANA
-38 VMPVEYETKIKK
+38 VMPVEWDPELKK
-50 RVALQTPYLE
+50 RVSLQTPYLE

-71 DKVKVGYKIKTN
+71 AKVKVGYKLKEN
-83 NTRTNF
+83 KTRTNF

-95 IVSYTPSDFDKRV
+95 IQSYTPSDFDKRV

-115 YNINIGD
+115 YNINMGD
-122 IAEKAAEFD
+122 IVEKAAEFD
-131 LFKDDLEDGLTDMA
+131 LFKDDLEDGLIDMA
-145 NTLDYTLLEGS
+145 NTLDYTLLEGV

-165 GLFNTI
+165 GLFKTI
-171 STNTFDLGG
+171 RTNTFDLGG

-188 VSLVESIIEE
+188 VSIVEAIIQE

-205 VCTPE
+205 VATPE

-216 DIYFPGTVKPLEY
+216 DLYFPGTVKPLEY
-229 EMTAGYKVN
+229 ELTAGYKVTG
-238 AIYTAAGNIIPVIVD
+238 IYTAAGNIIPIIVD
-253 RHVDNSKGEKLSIFD
+253 RHVDTSKGEKLAVVD

-273 VKEFQAPTVVP
+273 VREFQPPTVVP

-303 NDSEYKNGMITGIGR
+303 NDAEYKNGMITGIGR
-318 DEDRKTKTKTGN
+318 DEDRKTKTKLGN
-330 INFNVIG
+330 INFNIMG

-346 KVTFTDDDN
+346 KVSFTDEKN
-355 NVFKSGTTNNRG
+355 NVFKSGTSNNRG

-373 VPYGAYSV
+373 VPYGTYNV
-381 DYDTVP
+381 DYDTIP
-387 TGYTKISVA
+387 SGYTKIAIA
-396 DYEVAA
+396 DYDVSAA
-402 ADNRVSLILTKN
+402 ESRVSLILTKN

>member
-1 MSEEGMT
+1 MSEEMT

-14 GFMDLNTGM
+14 NFMDLNSGM
-23 QELQKAMQTTVNANV
+23 QELQKAMQTTMNANA
-38 VMPVEYETKIKK
+38 VMPVEWDPELKK
-50 RVALQTPYLE
+50 RVSLQTSYLE

-71 DKVKVGYKIKTN
+71 AKVKVGYKLKEN
-83 NTRTNF
+83 KTRTNF

-95 IVSYTPSDFDKRV
+95 IQSYTPSDFDKRV

-115 YNINIGD
+115 YNINMGD

-131 LFKDDLEDGLTDMA
+131 LFKDDLEDGLIDMA
-145 NTLDYTLLEGS
+145 NTLDYTLLEGV

-165 GLFNTI
+165 GLFKTI
-171 STNTFDLGG
+171 RTNTFDLGG

-188 VSLVESIIEE
+188 VSIVEAIIQE

-205 VCTPE
+205 VATPE

-216 DIYFPGTVKPLEY
+216 DLYFPGTVKPLEY
-229 EMTAGYKVN
+229 ELTAGYKVTG
-238 AIYTAAGNIIPVIVD
+238 IYTAAGNIIPIIVD
-253 RHVDNSKGEKLSIFD
+253 RHVDTSKGEKLAVVD

-273 VKEFQAPTVVP
+273 VREFQPPTVVP

-303 NDSEYKNGMITGIGR
+303 NDAEYKNGMITGIGR
-318 DEDRKTKTKTGN
+318 DEDRKTKTKLGN
-330 INFNVIG
+330 INFNIMG

-346 KVTFTDDDN
+346 KVSFTDEKN
-355 NVFKSGTTNNRG
+355 NVFKSGTSNNRG

-373 VPYGAYSV
+373 VPYGTYNV
-381 DYDTVP
+381 DYDTIP
-387 TGYTKISVA
+387 SGYTKIAIA
-396 DYEVAA
+396 DYDVSAA
-402 ADNRVSLILTKN
+402 ESRVSLILTKN

>member
-1 MSEEGMT
+1 MSEEMT

-14 GFMDLNTGM
+14 NFMDLNSGM
-23 QELQKAMQTTVNANV
+23 QELQKAMQTTMNANA
-38 VMPVEYETKIKK
+38 VMPVEWDPELKK
-50 RVALQTPYLE
+50 RVSLQTPYLE

-71 DKVKVGYKIKTN
+71 AKVKVGYKLKEN
-83 NTRTNF
+83 KTRTNF

-95 IVSYTPSDFDKRV
+95 IQSYTPSDFDKRV

-115 YNINIGD
+115 YNINMGD

-131 LFKDDLEDGLTDMA
+131 LFKDDLEDGLIDMA
-145 NTLDYTLLEGS
+145 NTLDYTLLEGA

-165 GLFNTI
+165 GLFKTI
-171 STNTFDLGG
+171 HTNTFDLGG

-188 VSLVESIIEE
+188 VSIVEAIIQE

-205 VCTPE
+205 VATPE

-216 DIYFPGTVKPLEY
+216 DLYFPGTVKPLEY
-229 EMTAGYKVN
+229 ELTAGYKVTG
-238 AIYTAAGNIIPVIVD
+238 IYTAAGNIIPIIVD
-253 RHVDNSKGEKLSIFD
+253 RHVDTSKGEKLAVVD

-273 VKEFQAPTVVP
+273 VREFQPPTVVP

-303 NDSEYKNGMITGIGR
+303 NDAEYKNGMITGIGR
-318 DEDRKTKTKTGN
+318 DEDRKTKTKLGN
-330 INFNVIG
+330 INFNIMG

-346 KVTFTDDDN
+346 KVSFTDEKN
-355 NVFKSGTTNNRG
+355 NVFKSGTSNNRG

-373 VPYGAYSV
+373 VPYGTYNV
-381 DYDTVP
+381 DYDTIP
-387 TGYTKISVA
+387 SGYTKIAIA
-396 DYEVAA
+396 DYDVSAA
-402 ADNRVSLILTKN
+402 ESRVSLILAKN

>member
-1 MSEEGMT
+1 MSEEMT

-14 GFMDLNTGM
+14 NFMDLNSGM
-23 QELQKAMQTTVNANV
+23 QELQKAMQTTMNVNA
-38 VMPVEYETKIKK
+38 VMPVEWDPELKK
-50 RVALQTPYLE
+50 RVSLQTPYLE

-71 DKVKVGYKIKTN
+71 AKVKVGYKLKEN
-83 NTRTNF
+83 KTRTNF

-95 IVSYTPSDFDKRV
+95 IQSYTPSDFDKRV

-115 YNINIGD
+115 YNINMGD

-131 LFKDDLEDGLTDMA
+131 LFKDDLEDGLIDMA
-145 NTLDYTLLEGS
+145 NTLDYTLLEGA

-165 GLFNTI
+165 GLFKTI
-171 STNTFDLGG
+171 HTNTFDLGG

-188 VSLVESIIEE
+188 VSIVEAIIQE

-205 VCTPE
+205 VATPE

-216 DIYFPGTVKPLEY
+216 DLYFPGTVKPLEY
-229 EMTAGYKVN
+229 ELTAGYKVTG
-238 AIYTAAGNIIPVIVD
+238 IYTAAGNIIPIIVD
-253 RHVDNSKGEKLSIFD
+253 RHVDTSKGEKLAVVD

-273 VKEFQAPTVVP
+273 VREFQPPTVVP

-303 NDSEYKNGMITGIGR
+303 NDAEYKNGMITGIGR
-318 DEDRKTKTKTGN
+318 DEDRKTKTKLGN
-330 INFNVIG
+330 INFNIMG

-346 KVTFTDDDN
+346 KVSFTDEKN
-355 NVFKSGTTNNRG
+355 NVFKSGTSNNRG

-373 VPYGAYSV
+373 VPYGTYNV
-381 DYDTVP
+381 DYDTIP
-387 TGYTKISVA
+387 SGYTKIAIA
-396 DYEVAA
+396 DYDVSAA
-402 ADNRVSLILTKN
+402 ESRVSLILTKN

>member
-1 MSEEGMT
+1 MSEEMT

-14 GFMDLNTGM
+14 NFMDLNSGM
-23 QELQKAMQTTVNANV
+23 QELQKAMQTTMNANA
-38 VMPVEYETKIKK
+38 VMPVEWDPELKK
-50 RVALQTPYLE
+50 RVSLQTPYLE

-71 DKVKVGYKIKTN
+71 AKVKVGYKLKEN
-83 NTRTNF
+83 KTRTNF

-95 IVSYTPSDFDKRV
+95 IQSYTPSDFDKRV

-115 YNINIGD
+115 YNINMGD

-131 LFKDDLEDGLTDMA
+131 LFKDDLEDGLIDMA
-145 NTLDYTLLEGS
+145 NTLDYTLLEGV

-165 GLFNTI
+165 GLFKTI
-171 STNTFDLGG
+171 RTNTFDLGG

-188 VSLVESIIEE
+188 VSIVEAIIQE

-205 VCTPE
+205 VATPE
-210 VANQIN
+210 VASQIN
-216 DIYFPGTVKPLEY
+216 DLYFPGTVKPLEY
-229 EMTAGYKVN
+229 ELTAGYKVTG
-238 AIYTAAGNIIPVIVD
+238 IYTAAGNIIPIIVD
-253 RHVDNSKGEKLSIFD
+253 RHVDTSKGEKLAVVD

-273 VKEFQAPTVVP
+273 VREFQPPTVVP

-303 NDSEYKNGMITGIGR
+303 NDAEYKNGMITGIGR
-318 DEDRKTKTKTGN
+318 DEDRKTKTKLGN
-330 INFNVIG
+330 INFNIMG

-346 KVTFTDDDN
+346 KVSFTDEKN
-355 NVFKSGTTNNRG
+355 NVFKSGTSNNRG

-373 VPYGAYSV
+373 VPYGTYNV
-381 DYDTVP
+381 DYDTIP
-387 TGYTKISVA
+387 SGYTKIAIA
-396 DYEVAA
+396 DYDVSAA
-402 ADNRVSLILTKN
+402 ESRVSLILTKN

>member
-1 MSEEGMT
+1 MSEEMT

-14 GFMDLNTGM
+14 NFMDLNSGM
-23 QELQKAMQTTVNANV
+23 QELQKAMQTTMNANA
-38 VMPVEYETKIKK
+38 VMPVEWDPELKK
-50 RVALQTPYLE
+50 RVSLQTPYLE

-71 DKVKVGYKIKTN
+71 AKVKVGYKLKEN
-83 NTRTNF
+83 KTRTNF

-95 IVSYTPSDFDKRV
+95 IQSYTPSDFDKRV

-115 YNINIGD
+115 YNINMGD

-131 LFKDDLEDGLTDMA
+131 LFKDDLEDGLIDMA
-145 NTLDYTLLEGS
+145 NTLDYTLLEGV

-165 GLFNTI
+165 GLFKTI
-171 STNTFDLGG
+171 HTNTFDLGG

-188 VSLVESIIEE
+188 VSIVEAIIQE

-205 VCTPE
+205 VATPE

-216 DIYFPGTVKPLEY
+216 DLYFPGTVKPLEY
-229 EMTAGYKVN
+229 ELTAGYKVTG
-238 AIYTAAGNIIPVIVD
+238 IYTAAGNIIPIIVD
-253 RHVDNSKGEKLSIFD
+253 RHVDTSKGEKLAVVD

-273 VKEFQAPTVVP
+273 VREFQPPTVVP

-303 NDSEYKNGMITGIGR
+303 NDAEYKNAMITGIGR
-318 DEDRKTKTKTGN
+318 DEDRKTKTKLGN
-330 INFNVIG
+330 INFNIMG

-346 KVTFTDDDN
+346 KVSFTDEKN
-355 NVFKSGTTNNRG
+355 NVFKSGTSNNRG

-373 VPYGAYSV
+373 VPYGTYNV
-381 DYDTVP
+381 DYDTIP
-387 TGYTKISVA
+387 SGYTKIAIA
-396 DYEVAA
+396 DYDVSAA
-402 ADNRVSLILTKN
+402 ESRVSLILTKN

>member
-1 MSEEGMT
+1 MSEEMT

-14 GFMDLNTGM
+14 NFMDLNSGM
-23 QELQKAMQTTVNANV
+23 QELQKAMQTTMNANA
-38 VMPVEYETKIKK
+38 VMPVEWDPELKK
-50 RVALQTPYLE
+50 RVSLQTPYLE

-71 DKVKVGYKIKTN
+71 AKVKVGYKLKEN
-83 NTRTNF
+83 KTRTNF

-95 IVSYTPSDFDKRV
+95 IQSYTPSDFDKRV

-115 YNINIGD
+115 YNINMGD

-131 LFKDDLEDGLTDMA
+131 LFKDDLEDGLIDMA
-145 NTLDYTLLEGS
+145 NTLDYTLLEGV

-165 GLFNTI
+165 GLFKTI
-171 STNTFDLGG
+171 RTNTFDLGG

-188 VSLVESIIEE
+188 VSIVEAIIQE

-205 VCTPE
+205 VATPE

-216 DIYFPGTVKPLEY
+216 DLYFPGTVKPLEY
-229 EMTAGYKVN
+229 ELTAGYKVTG
-238 AIYTAAGNIIPVIVD
+238 IYTAAGNIIPIIVD
-253 RHVDNSKGEKLSIFD
+253 RHVDNSKGEKLAVVD

-273 VKEFQAPTVVP
+273 VREFQPPTVVP

-303 NDSEYKNGMITGIGR
+303 NDAEYKNGMITGIGR
-318 DEDRKTKTKTGN
+318 DEDRKTKTKLGN
-330 INFNVIG
+330 INFNIMG

-346 KVTFTDDDN
+346 KVSFTDEKN
-355 NVFKSGTTNNRG
+355 NVFKSGTSNNRG

-373 VPYGAYSV
+373 VPYGTYNV
-381 DYDTVP
+381 DYDTIP
-387 TGYTKISVA
+387 SGYTKIAIA
-396 DYEVAA
+396 DYDVSAA
-402 ADNRVSLILTKN
+402 ESRVSLILTKN

>member
-1 MSEEGMT
+1 MSEEMT

-14 GFMDLNTGM
+14 NFMDLNSGM
-23 QELQKAMQTTVNANV
+23 QELQKAMQTTMNANA
-38 VMPVEYETKIKK
+38 VMPVEWDPELKK
-50 RVALQTPYLE
+50 RVSLQTPYLE

-71 DKVKVGYKIKTN
+71 AKVKVGYKLKEN
-83 NTRTNF
+83 KTRTNF

-95 IVSYTPSDFDKRV
+95 IQSYTPSDFDKRV

-115 YNINIGD
+115 YNINMGD

-131 LFKDDLEDGLTDMA
+131 LFKDDLEDGLIDMA
-145 NTLDYTLLEGS
+145 NTLDYTLLEGA

-165 GLFNTI
+165 GLFKTI
-171 STNTFDLGG
+171 HTNTFDLGG

-188 VSLVESIIEE
+188 VSIVEAIIQE

-205 VCTPE
+205 VATPE

-216 DIYFPGTVKPLEY
+216 DLYFPGTVKPLEY
-229 EMTAGYKVN
+229 ELTAGYKVTG
-238 AIYTAAGNIIPVIVD
+238 IYTAAGNIIPIIVD
-253 RHVDNSKGEKLSIFD
+253 RHVDTSKGEKLAVVD

-273 VKEFQAPTVVP
+273 VREFQPPTVVP

-318 DEDRKTKTKTGN
+318 DEDRKTKTKLGN
-330 INFNVIG
+330 INFNIMG

-346 KVTFTDDDN
+346 KVSFTDEKN
-355 NVFKSGTTNNRG
+355 NVFKSGTSNNRG

-373 VPYGAYSV
+373 VPYGTYNV
-381 DYDTVP
+381 DYDTIP
-387 TGYTKISVA
+387 SGYTKIAIA
-396 DYEVAA
+396 DYDVSAA
-402 ADNRVSLILTKN
+402 ESRVSLILTKN

>member
-1 MSEEGMT
+1 MSEEMT

-14 GFMDLNTGM
+14 NFMDLNSGM
-23 QELQKAMQTTVNANV
+23 QELQKAMQTTMNANA
-38 VMPVEYETKIKK
+38 VMPVEWDPELKK
-50 RVALQTPYLE
+50 RVSLQTPYLE

-71 DKVKVGYKIKTN
+71 AKVKVGYKLKEN
-83 NTRTNF
+83 KTRTNF

-95 IVSYTPSDFDKRV
+95 IQSYTPSDFDKRV

-115 YNINIGD
+115 YNINMGD

-131 LFKDDLEDGLTDMA
+131 LFKDDLEDGLIDMA
-145 NTLDYTLLEGS
+145 NTLDYTLLEGV

-165 GLFNTI
+165 GLFKTI
-171 STNTFDLGG
+171 HTNTFDLGG

-188 VSLVESIIEE
+188 VSIVEAIIQE

-205 VCTPE
+205 VATPE

-216 DIYFPGTVKPLEY
+216 DLYFPGTVKPLEY
-229 EMTAGYKVN
+229 ELTAGYKVTG
-238 AIYTAAGNIIPVIVD
+238 IYTAAGNIIPIIVD
-253 RHVDNSKGEKLSIFD
+253 RHVDTSKGEKLAVVD

-273 VKEFQAPTVVP
+273 VREFQPPTVVP

-303 NDSEYKNGMITGIGR
+303 NDAEYKNGMITGIGR
-318 DEDRKTKTKTGN
+318 DEDRKTKTKLGN
-330 INFNVIG
+330 INFNIMG

-346 KVTFTDDDN
+346 KVSFTDEKN
-355 NVFKSGTTNNRG
+355 NVFKSGTSNNRG

-373 VPYGAYSV
+373 VPYGTYNV
-381 DYDTVP
+381 DYDTIP
-387 TGYTKISVA
+387 SGYTKIAIA
-396 DYEVAA
+396 DYDVSAA
-402 ADNRVSLILTKN
+402 ESRVSLILTKN

>member
-1 MSEEGMT
+1 MSEEMT

-14 GFMDLNTGM
+14 NFMDLNSGM
-23 QELQKAMQTTVNANV
+23 QELQKAMQTTMNANA
-38 VMPVEYETKIKK
+38 VMPVEWDPELKK
-50 RVALQTPYLE
+50 RVSLQTPYLE

-71 DKVKVGYKIKTN
+71 AKVKVGYKLKEN
-83 NTRTNF
+83 KTRTNF

-95 IVSYTPSDFDKRV
+95 IQSYTPSDFDKRV

-115 YNINIGD
+115 YNINMGD

-131 LFKDDLEDGLTDMA
+131 LFKDDLEDGLIDMA
-145 NTLDYTLLEGS
+145 NTLDYTLLEGA

-165 GLFNTI
+165 GLFKTI
-171 STNTFDLGG
+171 HTNTFDLGG

-188 VSLVESIIEE
+188 VSIVEAIIQE

-205 VCTPE
+205 VATPE

-216 DIYFPGTVKPLEY
+216 DLYFPGTVKPLEY
-229 EMTAGYKVN
+229 ELTAGYKVTG
-238 AIYTAAGNIIPVIVD
+238 IYTAAGNIIPIIVD
-253 RHVDNSKGEKLSIFD
+253 RHVDTSKGEKLVVVD

-273 VKEFQAPTVVP
+273 VREFQPPTVVP

-303 NDSEYKNGMITGIGR
+303 NDAEYKNGMITGIGR
-318 DEDRKTKTKTGN
+318 DEDRKTKTKLGN
-330 INFNVIG
+330 INFNIMG

-346 KVTFTDDDN
+346 KVSFTDEKN
-355 NVFKSGTTNNRG
+355 NVFKSGTSNNRG

-373 VPYGAYSV
+373 VPYGTYNV
-381 DYDTVP
+381 DYDTIP
-387 TGYTKISVA
+387 SGYTKIAIA
-396 DYEVAA
+396 DYDVSAA
-402 ADNRVSLILTKN
+402 ESRVSLILTKN

>member
-1 MSEEGMT
+1 MSDEGMT

-14 GFMDLNTGM
+14 GFMDLNSGM

-38 VMPVEYETKIKK
+38 VMPVEYDPELKK

-60 FLKSQGCVKST
+60 FLKAQGCVKST
-71 DKVKVGYKIKTN
+71 DKVKVGYKIKENKTK
-83 NTRTNF
+83 TNF

-95 IVSYTPSDFDKRV
+95 IVSYTPSDFDKRI

-131 LFKDDLEDGLTDMA
+131 LFKDDLEDGLIDMA

-156 GEEETKDFK
+156 GEESAKDFK
-165 GLFNTI
+165 GLFKEI

-180 DLLTKDDI
+180 DLLSKDDI
-188 VSLVESIIEE
+188 VSLVEAIIQE

-205 VCTPE
+205 VATPE

-216 DIYFPGTVKPLEY
+216 DLYFPGTVKPLEY
-229 EMTAGYKVN
+229 EIVGGYKVTG
-238 AIYTAAGNIIPVIVD
+238 IYTAAGNIIPVIVD
-253 RHVDNSKGEKLSIFD
+253 RHVDTTKGEKLAIVD

-273 VKEFQAPTVVP
+273 VREFQAPTVVP

-298 VITQY
+298 VITAY

-318 DEDRKTKTKTGN
+318 DEDRKTKTKLGN
-330 INFNVIG
+330 INFNIMG

-346 KVTFTDDDN
+346 KVSFTDDDN
-355 NVFKSGTTNNRG
+355 NVFKSGTSNNRG
-367 LAEMIQ
+367 VCEMIQ
-373 VPYGAYSV
+373 VPYGTYSV

-387 TGYTKISVA
+387 SGYTKISVA
-396 DYEVAA
+396 DYEVAT
-402 ADNRVSLILTKN
+402 ADSRVSLILTKN

>member
-1 MSEEGMT
+1 MSEEMT

-14 GFMDLNTGM
+14 NFMDLNSGM
-23 QELQKAMQTTVNANV
+23 QELQKAMQTTMNANA
-38 VMPVEYETKIKK
+38 VMPVEWDPELKK
-50 RVALQTPYLE
+50 RVSLQTPYLE

-71 DKVKVGYKIKTN
+71 AKVKVGYKLKEN
-83 NTRTNF
+83 KTRTNF

-95 IVSYTPSDFDKRV
+95 IQSYTPSDFDKRV

-115 YNINIGD
+115 YNINMGD

-131 LFKDDLEDGLTDMA
+131 LFKDDLEDGLIDMA
-145 NTLDYTLLEGS
+145 NTLDYTLLEGV

-165 GLFNTI
+165 GLFKTI
-171 STNTFDLGG
+171 RTNTFDLGG

-188 VSLVESIIEE
+188 VSIVEAIIQE

-205 VCTPE
+205 VATPE

-216 DIYFPGTVKPLEY
+216 DLFFPGTVKPLEY
-229 EMTAGYKVN
+229 ELTAGYKVTG
-238 AIYTAAGNIIPVIVD
+238 IYTAAGNIIPIIVD
-253 RHVDNSKGEKLSIFD
+253 RHVDTSKGEKLAVVD

-273 VKEFQAPTVVP
+273 VREFQPPTVVP

-303 NDSEYKNGMITGIGR
+303 NDAEYKNGMITGIGR
-318 DEDRKTKTKTGN
+318 DEDRKTKTKLGN
-330 INFNVIG
+330 INFNIMG

-346 KVTFTDDDN
+346 KVSFTDEKN
-355 NVFKSGTTNNRG
+355 NVFKSGTSNNRG

-373 VPYGAYSV
+373 VPYGTYNV
-381 DYDTVP
+381 DYDTIP
-387 TGYTKISVA
+387 SGYTKIAIA
-396 DYEVAA
+396 DYDVSAA
-402 ADNRVSLILTKN
+402 ESRVSLILTKN